1 MPKIGNVGFV
11 NKTLKENNLQ
21 AKKKFGQIFLTD
33 QNILSGIVNAGE
45 ITKNDA
51 VIEIGPGLGALTE
64 HLCEA
69 AGFVLAYEIDTDLLD
84 LLSENLKQY
93 NNYKVIN
100 EDILKV
106 DIKQDIETYLSEYE
120 NVYVVANLPYYIT
133 TPIIL
138 GLLSK
143 ETRISRYVMM
153 MQLEMADRICGKP
166 KTKDYNALS
175 VVIAYKAIAKKVLNV
190 PRTVFIPA
198 PNVDSA
204 VVRLDIHET
213 KPYQALDEEVFN
225 KVIRLCFTQRRKT
238 LYNNLSLEYP
248 KDFINKLLEDLNIN
262 PSIRA
267 EALDI
272 KDFILI
278 SDYITQNYNK

>member
-11 NKTLKENNLQ
+11 HKTLKDNNLQ
-21 AKKKFGQIFLTD
+21 AKKKFGQNFLTD
-33 QNILSGIVNAGE
+33 QNILSGIVNASE
-45 ITKNDA
+45 VTKRDA

-64 HLCEA
+64 HLCEQ
-69 AGFVLAYEIDTDLLD
+69 AGFVLAYEIDTDLLP
-84 LLSENLKQY
+84 LLKENLKQY

-100 EDILKV
+100 QDILKADV
-106 DIKQDIETYLSEYE
+106 NADIDQYLKDYE

-175 VVIAYKAIAKKVLNV
+175 VVIAYKAVAKKVLNV

-213 KPYQALDEEVFN
+213 KPYQALDEETFN
-225 KVIRLCFTQRRKT
+225 KVIRVCFTQRRKT
-238 LYNNLSLEYP
+238 LYNNLSMEYP
-248 KDFINKLLEDLNIN
+248 KDFVNKLLQDLNIN
-262 PSIRA
+262 PSIRS

-278 SDYITQNYNK
+278 SDYITQNYRK

>member
-11 NKTLKENNLQ
+11 NKSLKENNLQ
-21 AKKKFGQIFLTD
+21 AKKKFGQNFLTD
-33 QNILSGIVNAGE
+33 QNILSGIVDAAE
-45 ITKNDA
+45 LTKKDA

-64 HLCEA
+64 HLCEK
-69 AGFVLAYEIDTDLLD
+69 AGFVLAYEIDTDLLG

-93 NNYKVIN
+93 NNYKIIN
-100 EDILKV
+100 DDILKV
-106 DIKQDIETYLSEYE
+106 DIEKDINTYLSQYE

-153 MQLEMADRICGKP
+153 MQLEVADRICGKP

-204 VVRLDIHET
+204 VVRLDIPST
-213 KPYQALDEEVFN
+213 KPYQALDEETFN
-225 KVIRLCFTQRRKT
+225 KVIRVCFTQRRKT
-238 LYNNLSLEYP
+238 LYNNLSMEYP
-248 KDFINKLLEDLNIN
+248 KPFVSKLLEDLNIN
-262 PSIRA
+262 PGIRA

-278 SDYITQNYNK
+278 SDYITQNK